1 MEGKLIKN
9 LDTLTQ
15 RDKLQFIISG
25 TLMFVGLILLFVGLL
40 VPPAGQIHNSVLI
53 GFAEVATLAA
63 SVLGIDAIYTN
74 ALQKIVSNIRNN
86 DQPQVENNDNKTKKL
101 D

>member
-15 RDKLQFIISG
+15 RDKIQFCISG
-25 TLMFVGLILLFVGLL
+25 FLMFVGLVLLFVGLL

-74 ALQKIVSNIRNN
+74 ALQKIVSNIRTG
-86 DQPQVENNDNKTKKL
+86 DENNAEKTKQL
-101 D
+101 

>member
-1 MEGKLIKN
+1 MEGKLIRN

-25 TLMFVGLILLFVGLL
+25 TLMFVGLVLLFVGLI

-74 ALQKIVSNIRNN
+74 ALQKIVSNIRSN
-86 DQPQVENNDNKTKKL
+86 DQPHGENNDNKTKKL

>member
-1 MEGKLIKN
+1 MEGKLIRN
-9 LDTLTQ
+9 LDTLTA
-15 RDKLQFIISG
+15 RDKIQFIISG
-25 TLMFVGLILLFVGLL
+25 ILMSVGLILLFTGLI

-74 ALQKIVSNIRNN
+74 ALQKIVSNIRTG
-86 DQPQVENNDNKTKKL
+86 DEKTETKDKL

>member
-1 MEGKLIKN
+1 MEGKLIRN
-9 LDTLTQ
+9 LDTLTA
-15 RDKLQFIISG
+15 RDKIQFIISG
-25 TLMFVGLILLFVGLL
+25 VLMFVGLVLLFTGLI

-74 ALQKIVSNIRNN
+74 ALQKIVSNIRTEG
-86 DQPQVENNDNKTKKL
+86 ENNEKKEKL